1 MGRTTLLATAFA
13 LIASASATMFDLAV
27 AQTPAP
33 SPPAGAQQQSA
44 PPVAHTTARARLS
57 RPSGDQVRAARA
69 ECRAEANAKGL
80 VGGARA
86 QLLRSCFAAKV
97 PAFVRRNECRK
108 QGKAKG
114 FAQAGLRSFVRQCVS
129 RN

>member
-1 MGRTTLLATAFA
+1 MGRMTLLATTFA
-13 LIASASATMFDLAV
+13 LIASTSATLFSLAM
-27 AQTPAP
+27 AQAQAPAA
-33 SPPAGAQQQSA
+33 PANAQQPSA
-44 PPVAHTTARARLS
+44 SPLAHTMARARFS

-114 FAQAGLRSFVRQCVS
+114 LAQAGLRSFVRQCVNRS
-129 RN
+129 

>member
-1 MGRTTLLATAFA
+1 MGRMTLLATTFA
-13 LIASASATMFDLAV
+13 LIASTSATLFGLAM
-27 AQTPAP
+27 AQAQAP
-33 SPPAGAQQQSA
+33 SPPASAQQQSA
-44 PPVAHTTARARLS
+44 PPLHTTARARLS

-86 QLLRSCFAAKV
+86 QLLRSCFAGKV

-114 FAQAGLRSFVRQCVS
+114 LAQAGLRSFVRQCLS
-129 RN
+129 RS

>member
-1 MGRTTLLATAFA
+1 MGRKILLASTVA
-13 LIASASATMFDLAV
+13 LMASASATIFSLAT
-27 AQTPAP
+27 AQAQAP
-33 SPPAGAQQQSA
+33 SPPVTAQQQSA
-44 PPVAHTTARARLS
+44 PPVAHTTARARLA

-80 VGGARA
+80 IGGARA
-86 QLLRSCFAAKV
+86 QLLRTCFAAKV

-114 FAQAGLRSFVRQCVS
+114 LAQGGLRSFVRQCTT

>member
-1 MGRTTLLATAFA
+1 MGRMTLLAITFA
-13 LIASASATMFDLAV
+13 VIASTSTTIFGLAM
-27 AQTPAP
+27 AQTQP
-33 SPPAGAQQQSA
+33 SPPPSAQQPS
-44 PPVAHTTARARLS
+44 PPLHPTARSRLT

-80 VGGARA
+80 RGNERA

-114 FAQAGLRSFVRQCVS
+114 LSQAGLRSYIRQCVS
-129 RN
+129 KS

>member
-1 MGRTTLLATAFA
+1 
-13 LIASASATMFDLAV
+13 
-27 AQTPAP
+27 
-33 SPPAGAQQQSA
+33 
-44 PPVAHTTARARLS
+44 
-57 RPSGDQVRAARA
+57 
-69 ECRAEANAKGL
+69 L

-114 FAQAGLRSFVRQCVS
+114 FAQAGLRSFVRQCAT

>member
-1 MGRTTLLATAFA
+1 MGRMVRLATTFA
-13 LIASASATMFDLAV
+13 LIASTSATIFSLTM
-27 AQTPAP
+27 AQAQAP

-44 PPVAHTTARARLS
+44 PALHTTARARLS

-69 ECRAEANAKGL
+69 ECRAQANAKGL
-80 VGGARA
+80 VGSARA
-86 QLLRSCFAAKV
+86 QLLRTCFAAKV

-114 FAQAGLRSFVRQCVS
+114 LAQAGLRSFVRQCLN
-129 RN
+129 RG

>member
-1 MGRTTLLATAFA
+1 MGRVTLLAMTVA
-13 LIASASATMFDLAV
+13 LIALTSATIFGFAI
-27 AQTPAP
+27 AQAQAP
-33 SPPAGAQQQSA
+33 SPPAQQQA
-44 PPVAHTTARARLS
+44 TPPVHTMARARLS

-114 FAQAGLRSFVRQCVS
+114 LAQAGLRSFVRQCLS
-129 RN
+129 RS

>member
-1 MGRTTLLATAFA
+1 MGRKIRLASTFA
-13 LIASASATMFDLAV
+13 LIASASATIFSLAIAE
-27 AQTPAP
+27 AQAP
-33 SPPAGAQQQSA
+33 SPPATAQQQSA
-44 PPVAHTTARARLS
+44 PVAHTTARARLA

-80 VGGARA
+80 VGGTRA

-114 FAQAGLRSFVRQCVS
+114 FAQAGLRSFVRQCAT

>member
-1 MGRTTLLATAFA
+1 MGRVTFLATAFA
-13 LIASASATMFDLAV
+13 LIASTTISSLAI
-27 AQTPAP
+27 AQGP
-33 SPPAGAQQQSA
+33 SPPASAQQQST

-80 VGGARA
+80 IGGARA

-114 FAQAGLRSFVRQCVS
+114 LAQAGLRSFVRQCVS
-129 RN
+129 RS